1 MVEIQIDYEGQLRC
15 SSQHMPSGQKISTDA
30 PVDNQGRGESF
41 SPTDLVATALG
52 SCMATVM
59 AIAANQRKIDLG
71 GLKMSVKKEMSG
83 DLPRRISRLEIEIFM
98 PLSER
103 HPDAKVL
110 ERAAMTCPVY
120 NSIHP
125 DIEGVMTWHWQGE

>member
-1 MVEIQIDYEGQLRC
+1 
-15 SSQHMPSGQKISTDA
+15 MPSGQKISTDA
-30 PVDNQGRGESF
+30 PIDNQGRGESF

-98 PLSER
+98 PLSET

-110 ERAAMTCPVY
+110 ESAAMTCPVY

-125 DIEGVMTWHWQGE
+125 DI